1 MEKKSKLL
9 DILYSASPA
18 ILIWKLSSYIF
29 KKTKGLFKKNKK
41 PLYTNPEIQEVIST
55 IKESKKVDDNQ
66 SFITGFKYNEEKKS
80 ENTRSN
86 QSYSRKNKKI
96 PMEFNQYNRDIL
108 KNSIIITL
116 FDNDVDYR
124 NDIEFIGN
132 SRINGK
138 PIYRYIGKDFKN
150 FDLPYSEIPY
160 FGDNIFQND
169 PNYYQESFFSS

>member
-9 DILYSASPA
+9 DVLYSASPA
-18 ILIWKLSSYIF
+18 ILIWRLSSYIF
-29 KKTKGLFKKNKK
+29 KKTKELFKKNKK
-41 PLYTNPEIQEVIST
+41 PLYSNPEVHEIIST
-55 IKESKKVDDNQ
+55 IKESKKVEDNQ
-66 SFITGFKYNEEKKS
+66 SFITGFKYNEEKKPES
-80 ENTRSN
+80 SGSN
-86 QSYSRKNKKI
+86 KSYSHRKV
-96 PMEFNQYNRDIL
+96 PMEFNQYNKDIL

-138 PIYRYIGKDFKN
+138 PIYRYIGNDFKN

-160 FGDNIFQND
+160 FGGNIFQND
-169 PNYYQESFFSS
+169 SNYYQESFFSS